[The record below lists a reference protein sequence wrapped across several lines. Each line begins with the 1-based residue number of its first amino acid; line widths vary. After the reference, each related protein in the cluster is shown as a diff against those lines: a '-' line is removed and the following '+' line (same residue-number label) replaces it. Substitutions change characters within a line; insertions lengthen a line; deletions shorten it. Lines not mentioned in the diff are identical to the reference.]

1 MRLPYILATFR
12 WSSNLNAAHSA
23 FEEAFVQPPNLNC
36 LRQSPMRILRK
47 CLLFLGGRGNQG
59 ILLMMATH
67 RTPRLGERARQGP
80 SPGFVLFLGVPG
92 GKLLLQLLP
101 RAFIHLLKLIQSI
114 CGQDLCTPPGT
125 GR

>member
-1 MRLPYILATFR
+1 MPTSFLGLGSR
-12 WSSNLNAAHSA
+12 
-23 FEEAFVQPPNLNC
+23 
-36 LRQSPMRILRK
+36 
-47 CLLFLGGRGNQG
+47 CLLFGFLFFWGGGDQG
-59 ILLMMATH
+59 VLLVMATH
-67 RTPRLGERARQGP
+67 TTPRLGARAGQGP